1 MTALTEREF
10 LEPLRKLVKRLGR
23 DPEISEVG
31 THNGT
36 PSITSY
42 RTRFGSLRNALKIMR
57 GRSDLVPV
65 HHTRE
70 ELIRKLQQKA
80 EAVAWRLSLSDIT
93 SDPTMPLL
101 YEYVVIFG
109 GVNAAF
115 IAANLPAPIPT
126 KATLLRDFRR
136 EARRLGHTPTQK
148 DLRESKMLHSTS
160 TYVKYFGSFNA
171 AAKAAGLIPNEYG
184 GACKRKRADA
194 VINHSI

>member
-23 DPEISEVG
+23 DPEISDVG

-115 IAANLPAPIPT
+115 IAAICRHQFR
-126 KATLLRDFRR
+126 LRRR
-136 EARRLGHTPTQK
+136 CCEIFVARRG
-148 DLRESKMLHSTS
+148 
-160 TYVKYFGSFNA
+160 GSDIRRRRRIS
-171 AAKAAGLIPNEYG
+171 AKARCYIAPRHMSNISGVLTRR
-184 GACKRKRADA
+184 RKRPG
-194 VINHSI
+194 